1 MSPSPQPNGQ
11 VPCSPSTTKE
21 SLSKATVIPLTVRA
35 SRYGTHWVLTV
46 ARRRWALSFAPKSQ
60 LVLTERHQPQFLK
73 LKHSGTFSNLKVL
86 NAPRQVF
93 SIGSNSAQL
102 IIDSVTI
109 DNSAG
114 DELSGGKTLG
124 HNTDCFDVSATN
136 VIIKNSRCV
145 NQDDCLAI
153 NKGSAIQFLN
163 NYCSGESQGRK
174 MSDFT
179 LIEMF

>member
-1 MSPSPQPNGQ
+1 
-11 VPCSPSTTKE
+11 
-21 SLSKATVIPLTVRA
+21 
-35 SRYGTHWVLTV
+35 
-46 ARRRWALSFAPKSQ
+46 
-60 LVLTERHQPQFLK
+60 
-73 LKHSGTFSNLKVL
+73 VL

-102 IIDSVTI
+102 TVDSVSI

-145 NQDDCLAI
+145 NQDDCVAI
-153 NKGSAIQFLN
+153 NSGGSIQFLN
-163 NYCSGESQGRK
+163 NYCSGESQRQK
-174 MSDFT
+174 NPVFA
-179 LIEMF
+179 LIALF